1 MTRTQVIGR
10 GSHAQGGFTLLEV
23 MIALG
28 ILSMALVIL
37 LRIITGNIQNTNR
50 AKMMTVATF
59 LARAKIVEIEDRVLI
74 EGFIDFDDE
83 QTGDFSNEGYP
94 QIGWDS
100 VVERVRLPV
109 DLAQQAQQASSDMT
123 QNAGNVGNQNPLQFM
138 AGFMGGFM
146 SMLMDPIRIGLEE
159 SVRRL
164 TVRVYWREFAKPL
177 QTFEVVTF
185 LTDPAKLDLALT
197 GGSAGLPGAQGAPGG
212 VPGQPGQTGQPGQ
225 GQSGSN
231 FPTSPVPG
239 LTTGGSK

>member
-1 MTRTQVIGR
+1 MTLARLTRR
-10 GSHAQGGFTLLEV
+10 GAPPQGGFTLLEV
-23 MIALG
+23 MIALA

-94 QIGWDS
+94 QISWDS
-100 VVERVRLPV
+100 VVERVRLPM

-123 QNAGNVGNQNPLQFM
+123 QNASNVGNQNPLQFM

-146 SMLMDPIRIGLEE
+146 STLMDPIRIGLEE

-164 TVRVYWREFAKPL
+164 TVRVYWREFAKPM

-197 GGSAGLPGAQGAPGG
+197 GGSAGLPGAGAPGQG
-212 VPGQPGQTGQPGQ
+212 LPGQPGQPGSGQP
-225 GQSGSN
+225 GSN
-231 FPTSPVPG
+231 FPTSPLPG
-239 LTTGGSK
+239 MTTPGGAK